1 MCGVAGP
8 DVKGDHIQIQFGQV
22 EVLRNIEVNLFRIYR
37 REKLGTATYTR
48 FIFVPT

>member
-1 MCGVAGP
+1 MAGP

-48 FIFVPT
+48 FISVPT